1 MKFYRL
7 FLSLTILIVLF
18 IPHSLTYALTAYHPI
33 HELVN
38 ESDIVFIG
46 TVTRSL
52 TVTDNTG
59 VPDESEIEWKK
70 SKEGEMYGILT
81 GRNREGGDLY
91 CIRVDKVLYG
101 KEKIKQAIFS
111 KSRIGA
117 INRNLKRNR
126 KRNPVKLFAFQKRRR
141 GVSLPLEAAAYY
153 ENESQL
159 FFLKVSKFPKNL
171 PDTLKILDR
180 KRSPNGSGSEL
191 QRLTKADLTKKF
203 YFEAC
208 FKDQQATWLLTEEK
222 SKKKRPTVE
231 AFCELVQRQQRLREL
246 RNSEDALLAENAHAA
261 LRTIWQAKRAAR
273 EQAKLES
280 RKSKS
285 EK

>member
-1 MKFYRL
+1 M
-7 FLSLTILIVLF
+7 S
-18 IPHSLTYALTAYHPI
+18 
-33 HELVN
+33 N
-38 ESDIVFIG
+38 
-46 TVTRSL
+46 
-52 TVTDNTG
+52 
-59 VPDESEIEWKK
+59 
-70 SKEGEMYGILT
+70 
-81 GRNREGGDLY
+81 

-111 KSRIGA
+111 KSHIGD

-126 KRNPVKLFAFQKRRR
+126 KRKPVKLFAFKSGGSGGIEGAQ
-141 GVSLPLEAAAYY
+141 YY
-153 ENESQL
+153 KNEPQL
-159 FFLKVSKFPKNL
+159 FFLKVSKFSKNL

-180 KRSPNGSGSEL
+180 KRSPNESGSEL
-191 QRLTKADLTKKF
+191 QRLTKADLTEKF

-246 RNSEDALLAENAHAA
+246 RDSKDTLLAENARGT
-261 LRTIWQAKRAAR
+261 LTTIWKAKRAAR

>member
-1 MKFYRL
+1 M
-7 FLSLTILIVLF
+7 S
-18 IPHSLTYALTAYHPI
+18 
-33 HELVN
+33 N
-38 ESDIVFIG
+38 
-46 TVTRSL
+46 
-52 TVTDNTG
+52 
-59 VPDESEIEWKK
+59 
-70 SKEGEMYGILT
+70 
-81 GRNREGGDLY
+81 

-191 QRLTKADLTKKF
+191 QRLTKADLTEKF

-231 AFCELVQRQQRLREL
+231 TFCELVQRQQRLREL
-246 RNSEDALLAENAHAA
+246 RDSKDTLLSENVRGTLT
-261 LRTIWQAKRAAR
+261 TIWKAKRAAR